1 MKCKLKAAA
10 LVLAVLMIVSCAAG
24 CGSATQSSSAAEA
37 ASAVSGAEASAQDAP
52 EAEPEAAAAPEAE
65 ASDTEP
71 AEEATPEE
79 PESEPIPEPEFT
91 FPLEEPVTLTAWAM
105 WIPGILEFID
115 SAADNLAYAQA
126 AENTGVTIDFDLCA
140 SDSVAATAFN
150 LIIASGDYPDLFCA
164 FRQFYNY
171 GEDQAVE
178 EDILVPFDDYME
190 TYMPN
195 LSGLMTDYPDLAGDI
210 TTAAGH
216 VCTGFVLRDPE
227 RSFYSDGGLCI
238 RKDWLDECGLEV
250 PATLDEFENTLLT
263 LKDRYHPAEPL
274 WVNQT
279 ASVAALSQEFYGQEG
294 HHAVGFYIDDDWTV
308 QYQMLNADSDQG
320 LKLMNHY
327 YDLGLIS
334 PDFMSNTNQAP
345 DENTVAQGGIAA
357 FGTYPSDMES
367 KLEAGKNYDEN
378 FSMVAVPPLTEEKG
392 ATVQA
397 TTSRRSYVRS
407 SGGYSVSTACEYPE
421 IACMYIDYW
430 YGDEGKTLANW
441 GVEGQT
447 YTTDENGDRQF
458 TDLIVN
464 NPQGMPMIFAQFAY
478 LVVSGTMLYDEV
490 KDYASYEPEC
500 LEAPDVWTSNVE
512 YTYTTKPALF
522 SAVGQASLFD
532 YISENDIASIF
543 TIYSDINTYQQETNA
558 KVITGQAE
566 LNDALYTEYAS
577 NVEQMGLE
585 QALEIYNNGMQA
597 YIEANGIDPQV
608 DQ

>member
-1 MKCKLKAAA
+1 
-10 LVLAVLMIVSCAAG
+10 
-24 CGSATQSSSAAEA
+24 
-37 ASAVSGAEASAQDAP
+37 
-52 EAEPEAAAAPEAE
+52 
-65 ASDTEP
+65 
-71 AEEATPEE
+71 
-79 PESEPIPEPEFT
+79 
-91 FPLEEPVTLTAWAM
+91 
-105 WIPGILEFID
+105 
-115 SAADNLAYAQA
+115 
-126 AENTGVTIDFDLCA
+126 
-140 SDSVAATAFN
+140 
-150 LIIASGDYPDLFCA
+150 
-164 FRQFYNY
+164 
-171 GEDQAVE
+171 
-178 EDILVPFDDYME
+178 
-190 TYMPN
+190 
-195 LSGLMTDYPDLAGDI
+195 
-210 TTAAGH
+210 
-216 VCTGFVLRDPE
+216 
-227 RSFYSDGGLCI
+227 
-238 RKDWLDECGLEV
+238 
-250 PATLDEFENTLLT
+250 
-263 LKDRYHPAEPL
+263 
-274 WVNQT
+274 
-279 ASVAALSQEFYGQEG
+279 
-294 HHAVGFYIDDDWTV
+294 
-308 QYQMLNADSDQG
+308 
-320 LKLMNHY
+320 
-327 YDLGLIS
+327 
-334 PDFMSNTNQAP
+334 
-345 DENTVAQGGIAA
+345 
-357 FGTYPSDMES
+357 MES

-447 YTTDENGDRQF
+447 YTTDENGDKQF

-566 LNDALYTEYAS
+566 LNDALYAEYAS